1 MFFGALAL
9 ATGASFVGCKDYDDD
24 IDAVNARVDGIE
36 KTLSELQA
44 QVGGYVKSVVY
55 DPVTGKLTVV
65 GADTKEYTIP
75 MPKEMPEYSLEV
87 TKEGKVILK
96 KNGTEVSSGNIT
108 FPDDPVIP
116 TYEEFDPA
124 KLTMNDKGEVL
135 YNGKKT
141 GVTIPATP
149 TPTSSIVAIKN
160 AEGVVTGYTI
170 TTIEDGKPVRLHD
183 RCDGD

>member
-1 MFFGALAL
+1 M
-9 ATGASFVGCKDYDDD
+9 
-24 IDAVNARVDGIE
+24 
-36 KTLSELQA
+36 
-44 QVGGYVKSVVY
+44 KSVVY

-149 TPTSSIVAIKN
+149 TPTSSIVAIKMRK
-160 AEGVVTGYTI
+160 VLLLVIRLLPLKTVSLLM
-170 TTIEDGKPVRLHD
+170 VRFLLLMLFP
-183 RCDGD
+183 

>member
-1 MFFGALAL
+1 MKKKFIRVMFFGALAL

-75 MPKEMPEYSLEV
+75 MPKEMPEYSLEEERNRS
-87 TKEGKVILK
+87 KFRQYH
-96 KNGTEVSSGNIT
+96 
-108 FPDDPVIP
+108 FP
-116 TYEEFDPA
+116 
-124 KLTMNDKGEVL
+124 
-135 YNGKKT
+135 
-141 GVTIPATP
+141 
-149 TPTSSIVAIKN
+149 
-160 AEGVVTGYTI
+160 
-170 TTIEDGKPVRLHD
+170 
-183 RCDGD
+183 